1 MQRFFGD
8 LSTRRISIRLGIRL
22 GLKFGELKR
31 NRLFHDCFTCVQMV
45 RNYRRKTRRG
55 CYGADG
61 LQQALAALKAG
72 MSLKKCAAVY
82 SVPRATLRRHRDGKV
97 KHPGTVKFGA
107 FEPVLNVNF
116 ERELASQIQLMERA
130 LFGLTTVDVRR
141 LAFELAT
148 KMKIAHS
155 FNSDSKMAGTDWL
168 KGFLS
173 RQPQLSLRVPQAT
186 SLSRAVGFNR
196 AKVEAFFAVYK
207 SVLESQAFNPSTIW
221 NMDESGITNVQKPVK
236 IIGTKGHRQVGK
248 MTSGER
254 GTTVTVVC
262 AMSAA
267 GGFIPPMII
276 FPRKRLAEGLMR
288 GAPTGAIAAVSDS
301 GWTDST
307 LFVRWMTV
315 AATLCQ
321 REESPQ
327 LITLDG
333 HLSHK
338 TLSAIDYAR
347 ENGITLLTL
356 PPHCTHKLQ
365 PLDRTFFKS
374 LKSNYNRAA
383 DNWMTTNAGKRITMF
398 DMAELFCF
406 AYDKAASIEK
416 AKKGFETTGLWPY
429 NDQIFTDDFSAAD
442 VTDEPC
448 PVSTAEPKEA
458 CQPQPSLFC
467 EAAPASALLDE
478 PVPVP
483 ATSETELAA
492 EKPPSVLEEVASIA
506 AASSTAAVPQAETLP
521 PHPGLS
527 EARAIL
533 AQLSPRPRL
542 QSARPRTRKAE
553 SAVVVT
559 SSPYKKILLDKA
571 AASSRS
577 KRQTK
582 KTVRGPTA
590 KSCTTSKQSEAKAKK
605 SKQVSAKQDVDKTPC
620 CICHRKYNEPPYE
633 VWFKCTLCQQWYH
646 ESCGPDDESVCYYC
660 VP

>member
-1 MQRFFGD
+1 
-8 LSTRRISIRLGIRL
+8 
-22 GLKFGELKR
+22 
-31 NRLFHDCFTCVQMV
+31 MV
-45 RNYRRKTRRG
+45 RNYKRKTSRG
-55 CYGADG
+55 GYGDDA

-72 MSLKKCAAVY
+72 MSLKKCASVY
-82 SVPRATLRRHRDGKV
+82 SVPRATLRRHRDSKV

-107 FEPVLNVNF
+107 FEPVLNVDF

-155 FNSDSKMAGTDWL
+155 FNRDSKMAGTDWL

-196 AKVEAFFAVYK
+196 PKVEAFFAVYK
-207 SVLESQAFNPSTIW
+207 SVLENQAFNPSTIW

-236 IIGTKGHRQVGK
+236 IIGTKGLRQVGK

-267 GGFIPPMII
+267 GSFIPPMVI
-276 FPRKRLAEGLMR
+276 FPRKRMAEGLMR

-307 LFVRWMTV
+307 LFVRWLQHFVSVTK
-315 AATLCQ
+315 CSK
-321 REESPQ
+321 EYPQ

-333 HLSHK
+333 HHSHK
-338 TLSAIDYAR
+338 TLSAVDYAR

-383 DNWMTTNAGKRITMF
+383 DNFMTTNAGKRITLY
-398 DMAELFCF
+398 DMAELFCQ

-429 NDQIFTDDFSAAD
+429 NDQIFTDDDFSAAD

-448 PVSTAEPKEA
+448 PVSMAEPKEA
-458 CQPQPSLFC
+458 CQPQPAR
-467 EAAPASALLDE
+467 EAAPATALLNE
-478 PVPVP
+478 PVP
-483 ATSETELAA
+483 ATSGDSTPSVSATMTSKPQPSETELAA
-492 EKPPSVLEEVASIA
+492 EKPHLESDVPLSADVTVTQSAGIDPPSVLEDVAS
-506 AASSTAAVPQAETLP
+506 AASSAAAVTLP
-521 PHPGLS
+521 EPHPGLS
-527 EARAIL
+527 KARAIL
-533 AQLSPRPRL
+533 AELSPRPKL

-553 SAVVVT
+553 SAVVIT
-559 SSPYKKILLDKA
+559 SSPYKKMLIEKS
-571 AASSRS
+571 AASSNS

-582 KTVRGPTA
+582 KTVRGPSKPCSA
-590 KSCTTSKQSEAKAKK
+590 SKQSQAKGRKAKD
-605 SKQVSAKQDVDKTPC
+605 VSAKQDADETPC
-620 CICHRKYNEPPYE
+620 CICHKKYNEPPYDE
-633 VWFKCTLCQQWYH
+633 WVKCTVCQQWYH